1 MLAGQRQAL
10 PEEGRMTAVFE
21 REIGALR
28 KRVEDPRLV
37 RGEGQYVD
45 DLRMP
50 GTLEV
55 AFVRSDYAHA
65 KIGRIDL
72 SAAEAAPGVVA
83 VWDGSRV
90 KDATRMANTIAIEEK
105 NVSPLPPL
113 AQGVVTLA
121 GYPVVL
127 VAAESRYAARDAAAL
142 VEIDYEPLPV
152 VTSPEEALKD
162 GAPLVWPELGTNVAY
177 HFVRE
182 GGDVDGVF
190 ADAEHTL
197 SLRLVHSRLAQVPM
211 EPRGI
216 LASYDRANDLLTV
229 WRSTQSPFGT
239 RGTLAQ
245 VTGRPPSSIRVI
257 APDVGG
263 GFGAKG
269 GLYPDEL
276 AVVLLALQ
284 LDRPVRWTS
293 TRMEDLLFTMQGR
306 DQINLVDV
314 AYTGEGVLTGLK
326 VKTIHN
332 VGGVL
337 LTHGAAPPLRV
348 RDFATGAYRF
358 VAHRAEAYGVYTNTG
373 PTGPYRGAGR
383 PEAAYVAEQAVE
395 AVAKALGLDPIDARR
410 RNFIRPEQFPYK
422 TPIGSVYDSGDY
434 ELATARAL
442 ELAGYERLRAEQ
454 QQRRA
459 AGEVVG
465 VGVATTIEVSAQ
477 GTEYGSVEIQPDGS
491 IVAKTGS
498 SSHGQG
504 HETSFA
510 QVVADRLGVPFEKI
524 TVQHGDTATMPRGG
538 GTGGSR
544 SLVVGG
550 SALSKASDAVI
561 EKALKVA
568 AAMLEVSVDDLSF
581 VRGGVQVQG
590 APERRLE
597 LGEIA
602 QAAQEGIGLPE
613 GERGLKDDADFS
625 AEVSAIPF
633 AATVV
638 VVRIERETGRV
649 HVERMVVVDDIG
661 TVVNPLIVYGQI
673 AGGVTQGIAEAFY
686 EHLEWDS
693 EGQPL
698 TATLQDYAVPT
709 AHMVPDFEIAM
720 TETRSP
726 YNPIGA
732 KGVGESGCVSAPP
745 AITNAVLDALEP
757 FGVQGIH
764 MPFTSEKLWRAV
776 NGRA

>member
-1 MLAGQRQAL
+1 MQA
-10 PEEGRMTAVFE
+10 VHD
-21 REIGALR
+21 REIGAQR

-45 DLRMP
+45 DMRLP

-55 AFVRSDYAHA
+55 VFVRSDYAHA
-65 KIGRIDL
+65 RINSVDL
-72 SAAEAAPGVVA
+72 SAALAQPGVVA
-83 VWDGSRV
+83 AWDGEHV
-90 KDATRMANTIAIEEK
+90 KNVTRMANTIAIEDK

-113 AQGVVTLA
+113 AHGKVTLA
-121 GYPVVL
+121 GYPVVAI
-127 VAAESRYAARDAAAL
+127 AAESKYAARDGAAL
-142 VEIDYEPLPV
+142 VEIDYDPLPV
-152 VTSPEEALKD
+152 VTDPEQAMQP
-162 GAPLVWPELGTNVAY
+162 GAPLLWPDFGSNVAY
-177 HFVRE
+177 HFVRD
-182 GGDVDGVF
+182 GGDVDAVF
-190 ADAEHTL
+190 ANAEHTL
-197 SLRLVHSRLAQVPM
+197 SLRLKHSRLAQVPM

-239 RGTLAQ
+239 RGTIAQ

-276 AVVLLALQ
+276 LVVLMALE
-284 LDRPVRWTS
+284 LDRPVRWVS

-306 DQINLVDV
+306 DQVNLVDV
-314 AYTGEGVLTGLK
+314 AYTSEGVMTGLK

-348 RDFATGAYRF
+348 RDFASGAYRF
-358 VAHRAEAYGVYTNTG
+358 KAHRAEAYGVYTNTG

-383 PEAAYVAEQAVE
+383 PEAAYVAEQAME
-395 AVAKALGLDPIDARR
+395 AVAKALDLDPIEARR
-410 RNFIRPEQFPYK
+410 RNFIQPEQFPYK

-434 ELATARAL
+434 DLATKRAL
-442 ELAGYERLRAEQ
+442 EMAGYEQLREEQ
-454 QQRRA
+454 RQARER
-459 AGEVVG
+459 GELYG
-465 VGVATTIEVSAQ
+465 IGVATTIEVSAQ
-477 GTEYGSVEIQPDGS
+477 GSEYGSVEIEPDGT

-510 QVVADRLGVPFEKI
+510 QVVADRLGVPFEKVKI
-524 TVQHGDTATMPRGG
+524 VHGDTASMPRGG

-544 SLVVGG
+544 SMVVGG
-550 SALSKASDAVI
+550 SALSKSSDAVI
-561 EKALKVA
+561 EKAVRVA
-568 AAMLEVSVDDLSF
+568 SAMLEVSAEDLVF

-590 APERRLE
+590 APEQRLE
-597 LGEIA
+597 LAEIA
-602 QAAQEGIGLPE
+602 AAAKEGIGLPE
-613 GERGLKDDADFS
+613 GERGLRDESDFS

-633 AATVV
+633 AASVV
-638 VVRIERETGRV
+638 VVKIEKETGTV
-649 HVERMVVVDDIG
+649 KLERMVVVDDIG

-673 AGGVTQGIAEAFY
+673 MGGLTQGIAESLY

-709 AHMVPDFEIAM
+709 AHMLPTYELDM
-720 TETRSP
+720 TITKSP

-745 AITNAVLDALEP
+745 AITNAVMDALAP
-757 FGVQGIH
+757 LGITNIG
-764 MPFTSEKLWRAV
+764 MPFTPQKIWRAIH
-776 NGRA
+776 AADHT